1 MTPHKYFIHL
11 SILLC
16 LASCS
21 PSDKPADSNKP
32 DPQPEFPT
40 PPEQT
45 KEANVFIIDFFS
57 TLEDEGDFFISRD
70 AGVAADYIKAQSG
83 KRSIVYMFD
92 RADYQISEEQ
102 AATKIAYQVSAFP
115 YFAQSAAAKAE
126 TIPGTA
132 MVTRYPISDYDGIA
146 KEGTYLSGCTIQLP
160 ITLTDKLCVATS
172 YIPDEK
178 AAERIFLE
186 KKVRLLSDM
195 MIVGTVPA
203 ESAGAVQ
210 EYFESM
216 SLRVHRL
223 GSSQTVKDLIVVL
236 PASYV
241 CRNIESGKKVNLP
254 YYRINIE
261 KWM

>member
-132 MVTRYPISDYDGIA
+132 MVTRYPISDTTESQRMELTFLAVPFSFRLPLRTNSALLPPI
-146 KEGTYLSGCTIQLP
+146 YLTRRRQKGFFSKRKSAC
-160 ITLTDKLCVATS
+160 S
-172 YIPDEK
+172 
-178 AAERIFLE
+178 RI
-186 KKVRLLSDM
+186 
-195 MIVGTVPA
+195 
-203 ESAGAVQ
+203 
-210 EYFESM
+210 
-216 SLRVHRL
+216 
-223 GSSQTVKDLIVVL
+223 
-236 PASYV
+236 
-241 CRNIESGKKVNLP
+241 
-254 YYRINIE
+254 
-261 KWM
+261 

>member
-1 MTPHKYFIHL
+1 
-11 SILLC
+11 
-16 LASCS
+16 
-21 PSDKPADSNKP
+21 
-32 DPQPEFPT
+32 
-40 PPEQT
+40 
-45 KEANVFIIDFFS
+45 
-57 TLEDEGDFFISRD
+57 
-70 AGVAADYIKAQSG
+70 
-83 KRSIVYMFD
+83 
-92 RADYQISEEQ
+92 
-102 AATKIAYQVSAFP
+102 
-115 YFAQSAAAKAE
+115 
-126 TIPGTA
+126 

-241 CRNIESGKKVNLP
+241 CRDIESGKKVNLP
-254 YYRINIE
+254 YYRIYIE